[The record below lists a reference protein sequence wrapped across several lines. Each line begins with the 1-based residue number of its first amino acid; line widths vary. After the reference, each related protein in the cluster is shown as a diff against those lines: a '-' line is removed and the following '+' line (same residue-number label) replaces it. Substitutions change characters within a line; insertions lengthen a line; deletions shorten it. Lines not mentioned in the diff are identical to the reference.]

1 MGCVIF
7 VIEFD
12 NMVNKP
18 LTGTKV
24 IELSGIGPTPYAGQ
38 LLADLGAEVIRIER
52 PGALKLPVENRGK
65 ICLELDLKTDT
76 GRQSVLDMLPA
87 AHIVFEGNRPGVM
100 EKLGL
105 GPEDCHKINPAL
117 IYGRMTGWGQDGPW
131 ARKAGH
137 DINYIGLTGALHALG
152 DADRPPA
159 LPLNFVGD
167 YGGGSQF
174 LVIGILAA
182 LLEAQKSGKG
192 CVIDAAIIDGTF
204 SMMGIV
210 HSLDSLGMWSEK
222 RGTNLLDGSRPFYR
236 CYTTSDGGY
245 MAVGCL
251 EPHFFS
257 EMLKVLQLDPQIY
270 GAQNDPKL
278 WAAQSERLRQIFAS
292 KPRAHWE
299 ALFENTD
306 ACVTP
311 VLSYQEAAAHPH
323 NKARKTHTEQ
333 EGVVYPANAP
343 RFTELLP

>member
-1 MGCVIF
+1 MLM
-7 VIEFD
+7 
-12 NMVNKP
+12 NTKP
-18 LTGTKV
+18 LKGTKV
-24 IELSGIGPTPYAGQ
+24 VELSGIGPTPYAGQ

-52 PGALKLPVENRGK
+52 PGAFKLPVENRGK
-65 ICLELDLKTDT
+65 QSLELDLKTET
-76 GRQSVLDMLPA
+76 GRQTVRDMLPT

-105 GPEDCHKINPAL
+105 GPKDCHKINPAL
-117 IYGRMTGWGQDGPW
+117 IYGRMTGWGQNGPW
-131 ARKAGH
+131 ASKAGH
-137 DINYIGLTGALHALG
+137 DINYIGLTGALHAMG
-152 DADRPPA
+152 DADRPPS

-182 LLEAQKSGKG
+182 LLQAEKTGKG

-210 HSLDSLGMWSEK
+210 HSLDSLGMWSNK
-222 RGTNLLDGSRPFYR
+222 RGSNLLDGSRPFYR
-236 CYTTSDGGY
+236 CYKTSDDGF
-245 MAVGCL
+245 MAIGCL
-251 EPHFFS
+251 EPKFFT
-257 EMLKVLQLDPQIY
+257 EMLAVLNITPQTY
-270 GAQNDPKL
+270 GDQNDPAL
-278 WAAQSERLRQIFAS
+278 WPEQIELLTHIFAS

-311 VLSYQEAAAHPH
+311 VLSYVEAKHHPH

-333 EGVVYPANAP
+333 DGIVHPAKAP
-343 RFTELLP
+343 RFT

>member
-1 MGCVIF
+1 MLPT
-7 VIEFD
+7 E
-12 NMVNKP
+12 MAMHTKP
-18 LTGTKV
+18 LKNIKV

-52 PGALKLPVENRGK
+52 PGAFKLPVENRGK
-65 ICLELDLKTDT
+65 TCLELDLKTEN
-76 GRQSVLDMLPA
+76 GRGEVLEMLPN

-117 IYGRMTGWGQDGPW
+117 IYGRMTGWGQSGPW
-131 ARKAGH
+131 ANKAGH
-137 DINYIGLTGALHALG
+137 DINYIALTGALYAMG
-152 DADRPPA
+152 DNDRPPT

-182 LLEAQKSGKG
+182 LLQAEKTGKG

-210 HSLDSLGMWSEK
+210 HSLDHLGMWSQE
-222 RGTNLLDGSRPFYR
+222 RSRNLLDGSRPFYR
-236 CYTTSDGGY
+236 CYQTADGGF

-251 EPHFFS
+251 EPKFFR
-257 EMLKVLQLDPQIY
+257 EMLAVLKLDPETY
-270 GAQNDPKL
+270 GDQNDPAL
-278 WAAQSERLRQIFAS
+278 WAEQTQLLGHIFAS
-292 KPRAHWE
+292 KPRTHWE
-299 ALFENTD
+299 GLFENTD

-311 VLSYQEAAAHPH
+311 VLTYKEAPHHVH
-323 NKARKTHTEQ
+323 NKARATHTEKK
-333 EGVVYPANAP
+333 GLTHPAPAP
-343 RFTELLP
+343 RFS

>member
-1 MGCVIF
+1 M
-7 VIEFD
+7 
-12 NMVNKP
+12 NTKP
-18 LTGTKV
+18 LKGTKIV
-24 IELSGIGPTPYAGQ
+24 ELSGIGPTPYAGQ

-52 PGALKLPVENRGK
+52 PGAFKLPVENRGK
-65 ICLELDLKTDT
+65 TSLELDLKTED
-76 GRQSVLDMLPA
+76 GRNTVLDMLPS

-105 GPEDCHKINPAL
+105 GPKDCHKINPAL

-131 ARKAGH
+131 ASKAGH
-137 DINYIGLTGALHALG
+137 DINYIGLTGALHAMG

-182 LLEAQKSGKG
+182 LLRAEKTGKG
-192 CVIDAAIIDGTF
+192 CIIDAAIIDGTF

-210 HSLDSLGMWSEK
+210 HSLDHLGMWSDD
-222 RGTNLLDGSRPFYR
+222 RGSNLLDGSRPFYR
-236 CYTTSDGGY
+236 CYRTADDGY

-251 EPHFFS
+251 EPKFFK
-257 EMLKVLQLDPQIY
+257 EMLNVFKLDPQSY
-270 GAQNDPKL
+270 GEQNDPNL
-278 WAAQSERLRQIFAS
+278 WPEQTELLTHIFAAN
-292 KPRAHWE
+292 PRAYWE

-311 VLSYQEAAAHPH
+311 VLSYKEAKDHPH
-323 NKARKTHTEQ
+323 NKARKTHAKQ
-333 EGVVYPANAP
+333 DGVVHPANAP
-343 RFTELLP
+343 RFS